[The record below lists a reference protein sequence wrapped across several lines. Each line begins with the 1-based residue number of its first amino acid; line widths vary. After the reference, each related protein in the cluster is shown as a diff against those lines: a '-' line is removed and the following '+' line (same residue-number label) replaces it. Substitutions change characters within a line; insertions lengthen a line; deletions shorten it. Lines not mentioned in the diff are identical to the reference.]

1 MCNVIKNGNEG
12 QSPRGISGGQNDA
25 GTGSSRGT
33 TISAVS
39 IIMPMLRTHTPSTT
53 DEI

>member
-1 MCNVIKNGNEG
+1 MKASDHVGFLMDK
-12 QSPRGISGGQNDA
+12 SDA
-25 GTGSSRGT
+25 ETGFSRGT
-33 TISAVS
+33 TISPVT